1 MRFCVPS
8 FTENRRR
15 RLAKK
20 VDLDRLETRNTI
32 TEPISVTSLAVTAL
46 RGAAQLGF
54 IFPNQASNAL
64 SGLVL
69 PADVAKQVGRTARNP
84 LVVSRNLLKPIPDIE
99 TEGGAGGG
107 GGSSAAASGT

>member
-46 RGAAQLGF
+46 TGAAHLGF
-54 IFPNQASNAL
+54 ILPSQASNAL
-64 SGLVL
+64 SRLVL
-69 PADVAKQVGRTARNP
+69 PADVAKQVGRTASNP
-84 LVVSRNLLKPIPDIE
+84 IVFRGNLLKPSLGID
-99 TEGGAGGG
+99 TEAGVGGAGGW
-107 GGSSAAASGT
+107 STAAP